1 MTGSNPVNEH
11 KFVSPI
17 GKFSPSKKQKPESS
31 NQS

>member
-1 MTGSNPVNEH
+1 MTGSIPVNEY

-17 GKFSPSKKQKPESS
+17 GEFSPSKNQKPESS